1 MPGVNVNPKGP
12 IPPEPTRGRR
22 AAGKQD
28 VDTQPDVAKKPELGV
43 RRKPSRSTT
52 QSNVT
57 NKPEPSVQRKKDVAA
72 TTLPLDNKATTSPAA
87 SKPPAVAQLPVAVQ
101 SPAGQSPAPG
111 SVPTTP
117 TQGAKVEI
125 DIDTTSPA
133 VTPRKSK
140 SLKDKKPTP
149 PRIQLEKETKEQ
161 ILAAIE
167 EAPGD
172 DDNSS
177 LISLQPS
184 QSEVNID
191 VQKKVQNSAVVKAF
205 NEAERKKASQ
215 S

>member
-1 MPGVNVNPKGP
+1 LNQPFVYKPH
-12 IPPEPTRGRR
+12 TC
-22 AAGKQD
+22 GK
-28 VDTQPDVAKKPELGV
+28 TI
-43 RRKPSRSTT
+43 
-52 QSNVT
+52 
-57 NKPEPSVQRKKDVAA
+57 
-72 TTLPLDNKATTSPAA
+72 LDGFI
-87 SKPPAVAQLPVAVQ
+87 Q
-101 SPAGQSPAPG
+101 
-111 SVPTTP
+111 
-117 TQGAKVEI
+117 
-125 DIDTTSPA
+125 
-133 VTPRKSK
+133 
-140 SLKDKKPTP
+140 
-149 PRIQLEKETKEQ
+149 RIQLEKETKEQ